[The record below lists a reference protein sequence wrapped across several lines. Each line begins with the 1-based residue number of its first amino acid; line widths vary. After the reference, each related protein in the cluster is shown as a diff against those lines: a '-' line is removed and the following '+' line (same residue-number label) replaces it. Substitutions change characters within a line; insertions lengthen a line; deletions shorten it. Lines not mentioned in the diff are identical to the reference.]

1 MTLIGLILAVG
12 GILCA
17 VYASRALAGL
27 LFAGAVVILLLPAPG
42 GGGGGTAGG
51 GPGGPYGFEM
61 ASRLRTAPEAHFKG
75 ENGAELSL
83 ADFRGQVVLLNI
95 WATWCGP
102 CRAEMPSLDRLQA
115 RHGGDGLR
123 VVAISVDDG
132 GLPMVRR
139 FFQQRSIRNLK
150 LYADNDHSTAAAF
163 DVGGIPMT
171 VLIDREG
178 NVVGELVGGT
188 QWDSPEAVEL
198 VGRYLED

>member
-1 MTLIGLILAVG
+1 MTLIGLILAAG

-17 VYASRALAGL
+17 VYASRILAGL
-27 LFAGAVVILLLPAPG
+27 LFAGAVVILLLPSPG
-42 GGGGGTAGG
+42 DGSGGTAGG
-51 GPGGPYGFEM
+51 GPYGFEV
-61 ASRLRTAPEAHFKG
+61 ASRPRAAPEAHFKG
-75 ENGAELSL
+75 ENGAQLSL
-83 ADFRGQVVLLNI
+83 EDFRGQVVLLNI

-123 VVAISVDDG
+123 VVAVSVDDG
-132 GLPMVRR
+132 GLPMARR

-150 LYADNDHSTAAAF
+150 LYADSDHSTAAAF

-178 NVVGELVGGT
+178 NVVGEMVGGT
-188 QWDSPEAVEL
+188 RWDTPEAVEL

>member
-1 MTLIGLILAVG
+1 MTLIGLILAAG

-17 VYASRALAGL
+17 VFASRKLAGL
-27 LFAGAVVILLLPAPG
+27 LFAGAVVILLLPGPDS
-42 GGGGGTAGG
+42 GGGGTAGG
-51 GPGGPYGFEM
+51 PYGFEV
-61 ASRLRTAPEAHFKG
+61 ASRPRAAPEAHFKG
-75 ENGAELSL
+75 ENGAEMSL

-102 CRAEMPSLDRLQA
+102 CRAEMPSLDRQQA

-123 VVAISVDDG
+123 VVAVSVDDG
-132 GLPMVRR
+132 GLPLVRR

-163 DVGGIPMT
+163 DVGGIPQT

-178 NVVGELVGGT
+178 NVVGQMIGGT
-188 QWDSPEAVEL
+188 QWDSPEAEEL
-198 VGRYLED
+198 VGRYLGE